1 MADDQPII
9 EEVPS
14 SDLEDFEQRYELF
27 GLDLVEVLKF
37 IVAIG
42 IIIAAL
48 VLRKFVSQGVLKLLE
63 GALPDNVRDTVDKL
77 LTGPLSFATIFGGF
91 YLSAQLLNPPPELQ
105 FVFDRIL
112 QSVVNIAIFWV
123 GFQLVEPL
131 GNFWMFTS
139 ATKHDFGEEI
149 KEIFTKVVKS
159 VIAAFGVLAIFDV
172 WGINVAGF
180 LAGLGLAG
188 MAVAFGAQDTVKNLF
203 GSFLIIADRVFHKNE
218 FIITP
223 DVSGLVEHFG
233 IRVTQIRKLDTTL
246 VFVPNSTLANSTI
259 TNLTRGKRREISW
272 TPKLD
277 GGLEP
282 HVIQSVVDETRK
294 LLHGD
299 KDIEQEETKPLVHV
313 TDVSDGTVTLMV
325 YFHFH
330 LLPWAE
336 HVAARER
343 VALGFKRVVENNH
356 AHFALPTRLLLTH
369 KA

>member
-1 MADDQPII
+1 MAEDHPII
-9 EEVPS
+9 EEVT
-14 SDLEDFEQRYELF
+14 SDLEEFEQHYELF
-27 GLDLVEVLKF
+27 GLNLVEVLKF
-37 IVAIG
+37 MVAIG

-48 VLRKFVSQGVLKLLE
+48 TLRKFVSGFILKLVE
-63 GALPDNVRDTVDKL
+63 GALPDNVRATVEKL

-91 YLSAQLLNPPPELQ
+91 YLSAQILRPPPELE
-105 FVFDRIL
+105 FVFERIL
-112 QSVVNIAIFWV
+112 QTVVNIAIFWV

-131 GNFWMFTS
+131 ANFWMFTS

-203 GSFLIIADRVFHKNE
+203 GSFLIIADRVFHKGE

-223 DVSGLVEHFG
+223 DVSGIIEHFG

-246 VFVPNSTLANSTI
+246 VFVPNSTLVNSTI

-272 TPKLD
+272 SPKLD
-277 GGLEP
+277 GGLDP
-282 HVIQSVVDETRK
+282 HVISNVVEETRK
-294 LLHGD
+294 YLHGD
-299 KDIEQEETKPLVHV
+299 SQIEQEETKPLVHV
-313 TDVSDGTVTLMV
+313 ADVSDGTVQLMV
-325 YFHFH
+325 YFHFKMM
-330 LLPWAE
+330 PWNE

-343 VALGFKRVVENNH
+343 VALAFKRIVETNH
-356 AHFALPTRLLLTH
+356 ARFALPTRVLLSH

>member
-1 MADDQPII
+1 MAEDQPII

-14 SDLEDFEQRYELF
+14 ELGDFEQKYELF
-27 GLDLVEVLKF
+27 GLDMIEVFKFLVAV
-37 IVAIG
+37 G

-48 VLRKFVSQGVLKLLE
+48 TLRKFVSQAVLKLVE
-63 GALPDNVRDTVDKL
+63 VALPETVRDTVDKL

-91 YLSAQLLNPPPELQ
+91 YLSAQILRPPPELE
-105 FVFDRIL
+105 FVFERIL
-112 QSVVNIAIFWV
+112 QSVVNVAIFWV
-123 GFQLVEPL
+123 GFQLIDPL
-131 GNFWMFTS
+131 ANFWMSTS

-149 KEIFTKVVKS
+149 KEIFTKIIKS
-159 VIAAFGVLAIFDV
+159 VIACFGVLAIFDV
-172 WGINVAGF
+172 WGINVLGF

-188 MAVAFGAQDTVKNLF
+188 MAVAFGAQDAVKNLF
-203 GSFLIIADRVFHKNE
+203 GSFLIITDRVFHKNE
-218 FIITP
+218 FIVTP
-223 DVSGLVEHFG
+223 DVSGVVEHFG

-272 TPKLD
+272 APKLD

-282 HVIQSVVDETRK
+282 HVIQNVVDETRK
-294 LLHGD
+294 YLHGD

-313 TDVSDGTVTLMV
+313 SDVSDGTVTLMV

-330 LLPWAE
+330 LLEWKL

-343 VALGFKRVVENNH
+343 VALAFKRIVETNH
-356 AHFALPTRLLLTH
+356 ARFALPTRVLLTH